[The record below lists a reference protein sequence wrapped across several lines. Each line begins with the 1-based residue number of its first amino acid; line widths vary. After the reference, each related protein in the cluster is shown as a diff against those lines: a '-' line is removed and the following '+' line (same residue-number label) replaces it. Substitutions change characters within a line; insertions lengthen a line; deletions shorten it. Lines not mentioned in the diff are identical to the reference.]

1 MLTTNDHVRLEH
13 ILDAMSKI
21 GEVLADVTELQF
33 AHDWQKQL
41 IVERLLEIIGEAT
54 AHLTPELRTTHPHVP
69 WSKMVGLRNVVSHQY
84 FRIDVKSIWQTAVH
98 AIPPIQIEIQT
109 ILNTK

>member
-1 MLTTNDHVRLEH
+1 MLTNHDQVRLEH
-13 ILDAMSKI
+13 ILDAMDKI
-21 GEVLADVTELQF
+21 GEALAGYSEAQF
-33 AHDWQKQL
+33 AQDWQKQL

-54 AHLTPELRTTHPHVP
+54 AHLTPEVRVAHPHIP

-98 AIPPIQIEIQT
+98 AIPPIQIEIHN
-109 ILNTK
+109 ILSQP